1 MSAVRALFFA
11 QDHEAQMASR
21 DGPPYTFG
29 SPSARRDS
37 VRHEHIMRSNIFQ
50 WALAVAGMF
59 AVFIIVLFG
68 FIYWQTDQYLI
79 TRTDRMIAGQVDAIM
94 ALSGQRQL
102 DAIDEHLKQDSRGV
116 QYAGLFGADGRR
128 IAGNLEQVPPGLTM
142 NGSVQGVSIVR
153 TVPAGR
159 DTRVIRAIARR
170 MPNGD
175 ALIIGRE
182 VDETREISHVVGQ
195 ALALGLLPALC
206 LCVLAGAWLSLR
218 AQQRVAEVNQRV
230 QRIIAGDL
238 RERLPHRDVEEP
250 FSKLAAIVNGML
262 DEMETMIHALARVG
276 NDIAHDLRT
285 PLTRAR
291 LTLERGRT
299 NATTLEQLQAVADR
313 AIGNIDQS
321 LTIITALLR
330 LAEIENSRRSA
341 AFGNVPLHE
350 MLREVCDIYEPIAE
364 NKNINLRVEAA
375 HRLNVRGDRD
385 LLLEAVA
392 NLVDNAIKFTPEGGR
407 VDIWLLRGDGETIIR
422 VSDTGSGI
430 GEQEREAVLRRFYRS
445 DKIRSTPGVG
455 LGLNLV
461 AAIVKLHG
469 FRLAIHPG
477 RGCRV
482 EIICPDR
489 EGVKHPARLAK
500 GQAAS

>member
-1 MSAVRALFFA
+1 M
-11 QDHEAQMASR
+11 
-21 DGPPYTFG
+21 
-29 SPSARRDS
+29 
-37 VRHEHIMRSNIFQ
+37 RHTHIMRSNTFQ

-175 ALIIGRE
+175 ALVIGRE

-262 DEMETMIHALARVG
+262 DEMETMIHALAGVG

-291 LTLERGRT
+291 LALERGRT
-299 NATTLEQLQAVADR
+299 NATTLEQLQAVADK

-321 LTIITALLR
+321 LGIITALLR

-341 AFGNVPLHE
+341 AFGSVPLHD
-350 MLREVCDIYEPIAE
+350 MLREVCDVYEPIAE
-364 NKNINLRVEAA
+364 NKNVGLRVEVGD
-375 HRLNVRGDRD
+375 HVNVLGDRD
-385 LLLEAVA
+385 LLFEAVA

-407 VDIWLLRGDGETIIR
+407 VGIELIHGDDETIVR
-422 VSDTGSGI
+422 VTDTGCGI
-430 GEQEREAVLRRFYRS
+430 SEQEREAVLRRFYRS
-445 DKIRSTPGVG
+445 EKTRNTPGVG

-461 AAIVKLHG
+461 AAIAKLHG
-469 FRLAIHPG
+469 FRLAIYPG
-477 RGCRV
+477 PGGRV

-489 EGVKHPARLAK
+489 
-500 GQAAS
+500 Q

>member
-1 MSAVRALFFA
+1 
-11 QDHEAQMASR
+11 MA
-21 DGPPYTFG
+21 
-29 SPSARRDS
+29 
-37 VRHEHIMRSNIFQ
+37 RS
-50 WALAVAGMF
+50 
-59 AVFIIVLFG
+59 
-68 FIYWQTDQYLI
+68 
-79 TRTDRMIAGQVDAIM
+79 
-94 ALSGQRQL
+94 S
-102 DAIDEHLKQDSRGV
+102 
-116 QYAGLFGADGRR
+116 
-128 IAGNLEQVPPGLTM
+128 
-142 NGSVQGVSIVR
+142 
-153 TVPAGR
+153 
-159 DTRVIRAIARR
+159 
-170 MPNGD
+170 

-262 DEMETMIHALARVG
+262 DEMETMIHALAGVG

-291 LTLERGRT
+291 LALERGRT
-299 NATTLEQLQAVADR
+299 NATTLEQLQAVADK

-321 LTIITALLR
+321 LGIITALLR

-341 AFGNVPLHE
+341 AFGSVPLHD
-350 MLREVCDIYEPIAE
+350 MLREVCDVYEPIAE
-364 NKNINLRVEAA
+364 NKNVGLRVEVGD
-375 HRLNVRGDRD
+375 HVNVLGDRD
-385 LLLEAVA
+385 LLFEAVA

-407 VDIWLLRGDGETIIR
+407 VGIELIHGDNETIVR
-422 VSDTGSGI
+422 VTDTGCGI
-430 GEQEREAVLRRFYRS
+430 SEQEREAVLRRFYRS
-445 DKIRSTPGVG
+445 EKTRNTPGVG

-461 AAIVKLHG
+461 AAIAKLHG
-469 FRLAIHPG
+469 FRLAIYPG
-477 RGCRV
+477 PGGRV

-489 EGVKHPARLAK
+489 
-500 GQAAS
+500 Q